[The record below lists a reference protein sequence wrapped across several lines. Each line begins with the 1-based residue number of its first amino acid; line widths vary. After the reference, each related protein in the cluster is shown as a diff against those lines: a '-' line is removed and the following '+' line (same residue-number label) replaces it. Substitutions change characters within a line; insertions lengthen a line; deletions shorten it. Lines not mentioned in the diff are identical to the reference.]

1 MDIFTYDEK
10 TGAIKQLTTA
20 KGYDAEGGY
29 SPDGQWIA
37 FSSMRDAYNR
47 TLTAA
52 EQKQLELDPSYFA
65 EVYIMK
71 ADGSGQKRLTTENG
85 YDGGTFFTKDG
96 RIVWRHF
103 EENGLIANVWTMKPD
118 GTDKKQITDFG
129 AMSWAPYEHPSGEYF
144 LFASNKLGLRELR
157 SVHGGQGRIEGA
169 GAHHL
174 L

>member
-1 MDIFTYDEK
+1 
-10 TGAIKQLTTA
+10 
-20 KGYDAEGGY
+20 
-29 SPDGQWIA
+29 
-37 FSSMRDAYNR
+37 
-47 TLTAA
+47 
-52 EQKQLELDPSYFA
+52 
-65 EVYIMK
+65 MK

-129 AMSWAPYEHPSGEYF
+129 VDELGAVR
-144 LFASNKLGLRELR
+144 ASVGRVLPVCLEQARLRELR
-157 SVHGGQGRIEGA
+157 SVHGGQGGIEGA

-174 L
+174 HRRLRRPAGAVTGRHAAGVDVEPRRRHGRGGTDLSRAVES